1 MYTIGHGMDVNVES
15 QYGMDVNVES
25 EYGMSDIRNT
35 FGMYVNVE
43 SFQYSEGRV
52 FSIHSKYGM

>member
-1 MYTIGHGMDVNVES
+1 MYTIGH
-15 QYGMDVNVES
+15 GMDVNVES